1 MQLSTRLRARPVKN
15 VSDKGNASQF
25 RRFWSVLVPEL
36 TVKVCYSDHHLA
48 FHREFKH
55 VLVTISI
62 TLVCHKVKPMDG
74 KFMVKPMLMTS
85 TVFR

>member
-1 MQLSTRLRARPVKN
+1 MRGGVGLIKVKHNSEHKPRVQVSTRLRARPVKN

-55 VLVTISI
+55 V
-62 TLVCHKVKPMDG
+62 
-74 KFMVKPMLMTS
+74 
-85 TVFR
+85 